1 MSLFNLFKSK
11 QPEAPKDGLTQPQR
25 EAILDLL
32 NICIYADNHIAIA
45 EGKVLEDFSR
55 SLDWDPSVGFS
66 AFEMA
71 SITRARQ
78 AKEDETY
85 RAEYLQTIKTRL
97 DTDRAKKL
105 AEETAK
111 HLISADGVK
120 TDSEQAVLST
130 IGKLLF

>member
-1 MSLFNLFKSK
+1 MSLFNLFKAK
-11 QPEAPKDGLTQPQR
+11 QPEAPKDGLSQPER

-45 EGKVLEDFSR
+45 EGKVVEDFTR
-55 SLDWDPSVGFS
+55 SLEWDPSVGFS
-66 AFEMA
+66 AFETA

-78 AKEDETY
+78 AKEDATY
-85 RAEYLQTIKTRL
+85 RAEYLQSIKARL
-97 DTDRAKKL
+97 ASDRSKKL

-111 HLISADGVK
+111 HLMSADGVK
-120 TDSEQAVLST
+120 TDSEKAVLGT